1 MNAYCFGSL
10 PFFVEYK
17 TRIIFR
23 TGQDGHIFVKKCFS
37 LLELSS
43 KTLKISDKR
52 GMWVRDKMEND
63 LISRARVL

>member
-1 MNAYCFGSL
+1 MNAYCFGPL

-23 TGQDGHIFVKKCFS
+23 SGQDGHIFVKKSFS

-43 KTLKISDKR
+43 EALKMSDKR
-52 GMWVRDKMEND
+52 DVGYGQNEE
-63 LISRARVL
+63 

>member
-1 MNAYCFGSL
+1 MKAYCFGPL

-23 TGQDGHIFVKKCFS
+23 SGQDGHIFVKKCFS

-43 KTLKISDKR
+43 KALEISDKR
-52 GMWVRDKMEND
+52 DVGFR
-63 LISRARVL
+63 

>member
-10 PFFVEYK
+10 PFFVKYK

-23 TGQDGHIFVKKCFS
+23 SGQDGHIFVKKCFS

-43 KTLKISDKR
+43 KALKISYKR
-52 GMWVRDKMEND
+52 DAGFG
-63 LISRARVL
+63 

>member
-1 MNAYCFGSL
+1 MKAYCFGPL
-10 PFFVEYK
+10 PIFVEYK

-23 TGQDGHIFVKKCFS
+23 PGQDGHIFVKKCFG

-52 GMWVRDKMEND
+52 DVG
-63 LISRARVL
+63 